1 MSNVPNNV
9 IIFDDIPNLVNV
21 TQDGITLVNVH
32 EDTPN
37 VVTVNQESP
46 NNVNIRIAAMGGTAR
61 RHVHNQQSAASTWVI
76 NHTLG
81 GKPSVTVVD
90 SAQTNVTGEVQ
101 YTGSTDSQV
110 TVFFTAPFS
119 GYAYLT

>member
-9 IIFDDIPNLVNV
+9 VIV
-21 TQDGITLVNVH
+21 

-37 VVTVNQESP
+37 QVIVNQDAP
-46 NNVNIRIAAMGGTAR
+46 NQVVVRTGGQAGNTR
-61 RHVHNQQSAASTWVI
+61 RHVHTQASPIDTWVI

-81 GKPSVTVVD
+81 GKPSVMVVD
-90 SAQTNVTGEVQ
+90 SADTVVVGEVT
-101 YTGSTDSQV
+101 YNSNSQV
-110 TVFFTAPFS
+110 TVTFTAAFS

>member
-9 IIFDDIPNLVNV
+9 IINEETTSNITINQDAQNLVTV
-21 TQDGITLVNVH
+21 R

-37 VVTVNQESP
+37 GVIINQDAPNQVVVRLWGVS
-46 NNVNIRIAAMGGTAR
+46 AAARTR
-61 RHVHNQQSAASTWVI
+61 RHVYAQASPSTTWVI
-76 NHTLG
+76 NHNLG

-90 SAQTNVTGEVQ
+90 SADTVVIGDVRYNSNSLVTIE
-101 YTGSTDSQV
+101 
-110 TVFFTAPFS
+110 FTAAFS

>member
-9 IIFDDIPNLVNV
+9 IIN
-21 TQDGITLVNVH
+21 

-37 VVTVNQESP
+37 QVIVNQDAP
-46 NNVNIRIAAMGGTAR
+46 NQVVVRLASQAGNTR
-61 RHVHNQQSAASTWVI
+61 RHVHSQGAVASEWVI

-81 GKPSVTVVD
+81 GYPSVMVVD
-90 SAQTNVTGEVQ
+90 SAKTVVIGEVT
-101 YTGSTDSQV
+101 YNSTSQIV
-110 TVFFTAPFS
+110 VNFSSAFS